1 MAYKTIVV
9 HVDGAAHARERIA
22 VAGLVASSQQ
32 AHLIGA
38 ATQSA
43 PPEAAQSAV
52 EALDRFEAQA
62 RSADVP
68 HERRLS
74 EQDTASNL
82 TLQARYA
89 DLLVLSQSAPH
100 DSEHAGNEHL
110 PEYVALFAGRPV
122 LLVPHAGSYPHVDR
136 HALVAWDGSRAAAR
150 AVGDALPLLRASRL
164 VTVAVF
170 NPEREYGVHGAQ
182 PGADIALFLA
192 RHGVQVEVLRQ
203 STPLDL
209 PVGEA
214 LLSLAAEQNADLL
227 VMGAYGH
234 PRWNEILLGGVTRT
248 VLRSMTLPVL
258 MSH

>member
-1 MAYKTIVV
+1 MSYKTIVV
-9 HVDGAAHARERIA
+9 HVDGAARARERIA
-22 VAGLVASSQQ
+22 VAALIAGSQQ
-32 AHLIGA
+32 AHLVGA
-38 ATQSA
+38 ATQA
-43 PPEAAQSAV
+43 ARPEARPSV
-52 EALDRFEAQA
+52 LEALDRFEAQA
-62 RSADVP
+62 RSADVS

-74 EQDTASNL
+74 ELDTASNL

-89 DLLVLSQSAPH
+89 DLLVLSQGHANG
-100 DSEHAGNEHL
+100 SEQGASEHL

-122 LLVPHAGSYPHVDR
+122 LVVPHAGSYAHVDR
-136 HALVAWDGSRAAAR
+136 HALVAWDGSRAATR
-150 AVGDALPLLRASRL
+150 AVSDALPLLRASQL

-170 NPEREYGVHGAQ
+170 NPEREHGVHGAQ

-203 STPLDL
+203 STPPDL

-214 LLSLAAEQNADLL
+214 LLSLAAGHNADLL